1 MRSLHRLSLA
11 AALVVG
17 LAPLA
22 LAAAPAQVGNTAI
35 GKVLVN
41 AKGMTLYEFAKDA
54 SGKSACN
61 GPCAQH
67 WPPLLDTGGGT
78 PSGNWSVITRND
90 GAKQWAYKGH
100 PLYTWVG
107 DSKPGQTSGNGF
119 LNGAWGV
126 ARP

>member
-1 MRSLHRLSLA
+1 MRSLYRLPLA
-11 AALVVG
+11 VAFLAG

-22 LAAAPAQVGNTAI
+22 LAAAPANVGNTAI

-54 SGKSACN
+54 NGKSACN
-61 GPCAQH
+61 GPCAQK
-67 WPPLLDTGGGT
+67 WPPLLDNGGT
-78 PSGNWSVITRND
+78 ASGNWSVITRAD
-90 GAKQWAYKGH
+90 GSKQWAYKGH

-107 DSKPGQTSGNGF
+107 DSKPGQTTGNGF
-119 LNGAWGV
+119 LNGAWTV